1 MGKLTDDILIR
12 GRFSIIK
19 EMLYVSKKGVSPVP
33 RSRVLQQVIELGQDL
48 KKLEKNVM
56 GHDTLNEE

>member
-1 MGKLTDDILIR
+1 MRKLTDDILIR

-33 RSRVLQQVIELGQDL
+33 RSRVLQQVIELEQDL